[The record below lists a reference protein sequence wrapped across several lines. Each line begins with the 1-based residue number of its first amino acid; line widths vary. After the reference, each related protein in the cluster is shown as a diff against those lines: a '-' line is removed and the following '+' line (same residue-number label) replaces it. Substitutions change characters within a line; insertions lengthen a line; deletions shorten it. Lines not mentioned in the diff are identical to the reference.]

1 MIFQEWRQSDTS
13 PLKYVLE
20 LTPEELEEV
29 KDLVI
34 QIIERTKKD
43 EEN

>member
-20 LTPEELEEV
+20 LTSEELEQV